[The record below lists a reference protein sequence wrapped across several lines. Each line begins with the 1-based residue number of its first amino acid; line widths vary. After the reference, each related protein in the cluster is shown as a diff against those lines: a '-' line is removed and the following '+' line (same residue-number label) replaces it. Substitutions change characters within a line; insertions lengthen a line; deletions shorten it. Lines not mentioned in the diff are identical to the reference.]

1 MKTIKITVLF
11 LGMSVTSFAQIF
23 TGFDV
28 TNYSDGDVVYTMKS
42 KTRADA
48 IHKTFK
54 VLDDNNFDTT
64 DREIVMKSDVMI
76 FMHWVD
82 KNNSKK
88 VYILFCNKTEQGEY
102 RIAIIYQDNKY
113 TEFFYMNN
121 QMLIYEPD

>member
-28 TNYSDGDVVYTMKS
+28 TNYSDGNIVYTMKC
-42 KTRADA
+42 KTRAEA

-64 DREIVMKSDVMI
+64 DTEIVMKTDMMV
-76 FMHWVD
+76 FMDWVD
-82 KNNSKK
+82 RNNSKK

-102 RIAIIYQDNKY
+102 RIAIIYQENKY

-121 QMLIYEPD
+121 QMLIYDPK

>member
-54 VLDDNNFDTT
+54 VLDDNNFATT

-82 KNNSKK
+82 KNNSDK